1 MAEPYPNGASSWA
14 ERPVRRA
21 RESAIV
27 RPDDAIRRTARPPC
41 PRAVLVL
48 YGACD
53 AVVIRLKAISS
64 TCAMTFLLDGSAFT
78 PRASLLS

>member
-1 MAEPYPNGASSWA
+1 MIGS
-14 ERPVRRA
+14 
-21 RESAIV
+21 
-27 RPDDAIRRTARPPC
+27 IRRQY
-41 PRAVLVL
+41 LVPAL
-48 YGACD
+48 PAGACD